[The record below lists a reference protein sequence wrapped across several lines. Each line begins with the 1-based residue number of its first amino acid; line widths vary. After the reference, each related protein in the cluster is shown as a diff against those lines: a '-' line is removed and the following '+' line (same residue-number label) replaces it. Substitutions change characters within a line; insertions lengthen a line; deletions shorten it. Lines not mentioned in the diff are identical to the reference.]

1 LSRRPD
7 GAPGAAC
14 GILIGAVSST
24 ESLDALDTAVYD
36 YDLPEERIAQTPL
49 AERDAS
55 RLLHVPPGDAPPEDR
70 GFRDLPD
77 LLRAGDLLVL
87 NDTRVRAARLRTR
100 TEHGG
105 AVELLVLQALGDG
118 RYSCLVRPGRRLGPG
133 RTVTFEG
140 GLRASI
146 EGDTP
151 GHPGARLVRFHS
163 DDGDTDVAI
172 ERLGT
177 VPLPPYIHTE
187 LPDSERYQTVY
198 AQSPPQSAAAPTA
211 GLHFTPRILDALHD
225 RGVRTTTVRL
235 EVGLGTFAP
244 IRSDTVDAHEMHEE
258 RFELPVHAAEDVART
273 RDNGG
278 RVIAVGTTAVRTLES
293 CATDGG
299 TVEPRSGAT
308 RLFLRPGTSFRVVD
322 GMLTNFHAPRSSLV
336 VLVSAFI
343 GTNRWRQAYD
353 HALRQHYRFLSFG
366 DCMLCWRAAP

>member
-1 LSRRPD
+1 M
-7 GAPGAAC
+7 
-14 GILIGAVSST
+14 SST
-24 ESLDALDTAVYD
+24 ESLDALDTALYD

-77 LLRAGDLLVL
+77 LLRDGDLLVL
-87 NDTRVRAARLRTR
+87 NDTRVRAARLRTT

-105 AVELLVLQALGDG
+105 TVELLVLQALGDG
-118 RYSCLVRPGRRLGPG
+118 RYSCLVRPGRRLRPG
-133 RTVTFEG
+133 RTVAFDG
-140 GLRASI
+140 GLSATI
-146 EGDTP
+146 EGETP
-151 GHPGARLVRFHS
+151 GHPGARLVRFDS
-163 DDGDTDVAI
+163 QDGDSDAAI

-177 VPLPPYIHTE
+177 VPLPPYIHTD

-211 GLHFTPRILDALHD
+211 GLHFTPRILDALHTK
-225 RGVRTTTVRL
+225 GVRTTTVRL

-258 RFELPVHAAEDVART
+258 RFELPPQAAEDIATT
-273 RDNGG
+273 RSIGG
-278 RVIAVGTTAVRTLES
+278 RVIAVGTTAVRTVES
-293 CATDGG
+293 CATPGG
-299 TVEPRSGAT
+299 TVAPQSGAT
-308 RLFLRPGTSFRVVD
+308 RLFLRPGSAFHVVD
-322 GMLTNFHAPRSSLV
+322 GLLTNFHAPRSSLV

-353 HALRQHYRFLSFG
+353 HALRHDYRFLSFG
-366 DCMLCWRAAP
+366 DCMLCWRAG